1 VRSAILKGF
10 AFPVVSRKLPLYPW
24 AGSDTT
30 GPGPVSGG
38 RNSSPTPAFN
48 HPTVLDGEKLGVEAS
63 CREKGPW
70 PFAGP
75 NAAQAQNRLAK
86 IVRAAMRF
94 LLLLTDGSAG
104 MVGRSPILLAI
115 FSLPESRKSTSDAAR
130 DTASALLAA
139 GTGCRPSR
147 VATLGDLLQH
157 RVGFGPG
164 AGCGFRSLR
173 YFCRTGESGGTV
185 PFDPERPGRAFVSA
199 GLPRRHGFAL
209 CRRPSARWTGRDA
222 STRSP
227 QRADQLPNLMRSLR
241 VRVALLTRFA
251 GPPLAICQAA

>member
-1 VRSAILKGF
+1 MRSAILKGF
-10 AFPVVSRKLPLYPW
+10 AFPVVSRKLPLYPC

-48 HPTVLDGEKLGVEAS
+48 QPTVLDGEKLGMEAS
-63 CREKGPW
+63 CRDKEPW
-70 PFAGP
+70 PCAGP
-75 NAAQAQNRLAK
+75 NAAQAQNRLAR
-86 IVRAAMRF
+86 IVLAAMRF
-94 LLLLTDGSAG
+94 LLLLTDGSAD
-104 MVGRSPILLAI
+104 MVRWSPHLPAI
-115 FSLPESRKSTSDAAR
+115 FSLPESRKSTSDAAH

-139 GTGCRPSR
+139 GTGCRPR
-147 VATLGDLLQH
+147 H
-157 RVGFGPG
+157 R
-164 AGCGFRSLR
+164 
-173 YFCRTGESGGTV
+173 
-185 PFDPERPGRAFVSA
+185 
-199 GLPRRHGFAL
+199 GFAL
-209 CRRPSARWTGRDA
+209 CRRPGARWTDREA

>member
-1 VRSAILKGF
+1 MRSAILKGF

-70 PFAGP
+70 PCAGP

-86 IVRAAMRF
+86 MVRAAMRF

-104 MVGRSPILLAI
+104 MVGRSP
-115 FSLPESRKSTSDAAR
+115 
-130 DTASALLAA
+130 
-139 GTGCRPSR
+139 
-147 VATLGDLLQH
+147 H
-157 RVGFGPG
+157 
-164 AGCGFRSLR
+164 
-173 YFCRTGESGGTV
+173 
-185 PFDPERPGRAFVSA
+185 
-199 GLPRRHGFAL
+199 
-209 CRRPSARWTGRDA
+209 
-222 STRSP
+222 
-227 QRADQLPNLMRSLR
+227 
-241 VRVALLTRFA
+241 FA
-251 GPPLAICQAA
+251 GNIFVAGEPQVNDHQRCLRPALVAGQVRLRLSETYCSTESDLGPVPAAACGH